1 MICGLLICTS
11 LAFAQSVK
19 VTGTVTDKLGP
30 VIGAAVVVKNS
41 TVGTVTDIDGN
52 YEIEAPKNATLI
64 FSFVG
69 YETVERPI
77 GDLKVIN
84 VEMSDDV
91 KLIDEVVV
99 TAIGIK
105 QQKKKLGYTTQQ
117 VSTEAL
123 EQPGTVNVGNALS
136 GQVAG
141 LTVNN
146 PTGIFQAP
154 SFSLRGK
161 TPLMVV
167 DGIRWNLTCSMSL
180 RRISK
185 VSTC

>member
-1 MICGLLICTS
+1 MLCGLLLCTS

-41 TVGTVTDIDGN
+41 TVGTVTDIDGH
-52 YEIEAPKNATLI
+52 YELEAPRNATLV

-69 YETVERPI
+69 YETIERPV
-77 GDLKVIN
+77 GELKVIN

-123 EQPGTVNVGNALS
+123 E
-136 GQVAG
+136 
-141 LTVNN
+141 
-146 PTGIFQAP
+146 
-154 SFSLRGK
+154 R
-161 TPLMVV
+161 
-167 DGIRWNLTCSMSL
+167 
-180 RRISK
+180 
-185 VSTC
+185 